1 VIFDELFKGTNVKD
15 AYDATLAVTAA
26 FSEFRDCLFIIST
39 HIIEAGE
46 VLKQQ
51 DNLQMLYLPTIM
63 NGNVPQYTYQLQ
75 QGISSDRHGMMI
87 IENEGILEMLMDE

>member
-1 VIFDELFKGTNVKD
+1 
-15 AYDATLAVTAA
+15 
-26 FSEFRDCLFIIST
+26 LFIIST